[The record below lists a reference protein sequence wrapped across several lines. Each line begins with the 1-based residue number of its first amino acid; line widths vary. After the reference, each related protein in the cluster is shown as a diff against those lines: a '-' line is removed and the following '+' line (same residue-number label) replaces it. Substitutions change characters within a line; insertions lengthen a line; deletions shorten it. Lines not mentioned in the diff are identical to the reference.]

1 VQVGVW
7 CGSFGERS
15 ANAAALDCCAPGSTN
30 RRRGIWIDRV
40 ESIPSFHPDR
50 VDQPGS
56 HVVEFRKKLESCD
69 AVLLAAP
76 EYAGGV
82 AGAVKNAL
90 DWLVGSGSL
99 YHRTL
104 GVLSAGT
111 TGGENAIEQL
121 VRTLSWQGALVAG
134 VLDISAPRTK
144 MNNDEGFT
152 DPNTIADI
160 EAWADRV
167 IEAAEG
173 TPSGRLEIVAA
184 VVSRYGIDADRF
196 GSLGR

>member
-1 VQVGVW
+1 VW
-7 CGSFGERS
+7 CGSLGERS
-15 ANAAALDCCAPGSTN
+15 ANAAALDVAV
-30 RRRGIWIDRV
+30 RRVQRTGGEVSRIDGL
-40 ESIPSFHPDR
+40 ESIPPFHPDR
-50 VDQPGS
+50 VDHPGRN
-56 HVVEFRKKLESCD
+56 VVEFQKKLESCD

-134 VLDISAPRTK
+134 VLGITAPHTK

-152 DPNTIADI
+152 DPNTITEI
-160 EAWADRV
+160 EAWTDRV

-184 VVSRYGIDADRF
+184 VVSRYGIDPARF
-196 GSLGR
+196 GTLDP